1 MRNSSRN
8 NACPVIEEEKQ
19 VGRDV
24 SPESLYQ
31 VILYNDDVNEFV
43 YVIHSLIQVCVPSVQ
58 LATKICMEAHE
69 TGRAICYVDSKDK
82 CLQIKR
88 QLETFGLTCS
98 VEPI

>member
-1 MRNSSRN
+1 MRDSTRN

-24 SPESLYQ
+24 SPESLHQ
-31 VILYNDDVNEFV
+31 VILYNDDVNDIL
-43 YVIHSLIQVCVPSVQ
+43 YVIYSLIQVCVPNHQ

-69 TGRAICYVDSKDK
+69 KGRAVCHVDSKDK

-98 VEPI
+98 IEPI